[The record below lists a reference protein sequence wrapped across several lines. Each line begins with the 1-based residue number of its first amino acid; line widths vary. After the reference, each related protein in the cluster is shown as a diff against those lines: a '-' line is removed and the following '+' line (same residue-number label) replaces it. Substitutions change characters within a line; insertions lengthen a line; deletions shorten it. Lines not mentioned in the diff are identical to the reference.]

1 MRLPAQIL
9 WLTLW
14 SVCVAQDCNGPP
26 PRKQTEILTGS
37 WSDQAYPQ
45 GTKATY
51 KCRPGYRMYGVITM
65 ECKGGNW
72 VALNPYKTCQK
83 KPCGHPGDTP
93 FGSFELAE
101 GDKFEY
107 GAKVVYTCDEGYQM
121 IGDIDFRECDA
132 DGWTND
138 VPLCDVVKCL
148 PVEAPKNGRLISSA
162 FELSQEYTYGQV
174 VKFECDKGFKLN
186 GPSEIHCSGNGQWSA
201 DKPSCVD
208 ISCPVPQIENGEPT
222 SPKASYREN
231 ERLQYKC
238 LPGYTYGGRAETVC
252 TQRGWTPP
260 PSCQEKTCE
269 IPRIANS
276 HFQADR
282 SKYRVGDRITYSC
295 KRGFYPPTQGNT
307 AKCTAM
313 GWEPSPRCSFKPCDF
328 PEIKHGRLHGEDR
341 YRLSFPVSVG
351 TWFYYLC
358 DENYVTATESSWD
371 YITCK
376 PDGWTPKLP
385 CRRRCIFNYLENG
398 HRPLSEQQYLQGQS
412 VNVSCYPGYTLQN
425 QQTSLTCT
433 ENGWLPPPRCTRV
446 AKCLKSKVK
455 IENGFIAASQNIYFK
470 SKSKISVQSRL
481 CNRRWSHIRAYYMS
495 PEGMVCSTQML

>member
-138 VPLCDVVKCL
+138 VPLCD
-148 PVEAPKNGRLISSA
+148 
-162 FELSQEYTYGQV
+162 
-174 VKFECDKGFKLN
+174 
-186 GPSEIHCSGNGQWSA
+186 
-201 DKPSCVD
+201 D

-446 AKCLKSKVK
+446 EQTL
-455 IENGFIAASQNIYFK
+455 
-470 SKSKISVQSRL
+470 
-481 CNRRWSHIRAYYMS
+481 
-495 PEGMVCSTQML
+495 